1 MLMFRPKIG
10 LTLLLFFL
18 ALVFSGMGYW
28 QSQRKA
34 EKENLFDQ
42 YENAPLIDLS
52 AAASEGDRFARVEG
66 FGRFDPVRHIL
77 LDNRTFNGRAG
88 VHVLTPFTLGDGQ
101 TILVNRGWLPMPPDR
116 RTLPAVPT
124 DDGPRVVAGRLNTLT
139 TAGPR
144 LGDADRLDPA
154 QWPQLVTY
162 LDRAPLEEALG
173 TPLSP
178 WLLQMDAGL
187 EGGFED
193 RQWKAAVMGPETH
206 GAYAVQ
212 WFALAGAAVIIWITL
227 GYRETRRRDEETTE

>member
-1 MLMFRPKIG
+1 MFRPKIG

-18 ALVFSGMGYW
+18 TLVFSGMGYW
-28 QSQRKA
+28 QLQRKA
-34 EKENLFDQ
+34 EKENLFEL
-42 YENAPLIDLS
+42 YNNAPLMDLS
-52 AAASEGDRFARVEG
+52 EAASDGKRFARVEG
-66 FGRFDPVRHIL
+66 FGQFDERRHFL

-116 RTLPAVPT
+116 RQLPAVPT
-124 DDGPRVVAGRLNTLT
+124 DGGHRTISGRLNTLT

-144 LGDADRLDPA
+144 LGDADRLDPG

-162 LDRAPLEEALG
+162 LDQEPLEAALG
-173 TPLSP
+173 TSLPP
-178 WLLQMDAGL
+178 WLLQMDDGL
-187 EGGFED
+187 EGGFEN

-227 GYRETRRRDEETTE
+227 GYRDNRNRDEEKTE

>member
-1 MLMFRPKIG
+1 MFRPRIG

-28 QSQRKA
+28 QLQRKA
-34 EKENLFDQ
+34 EKENLFEQ
-42 YENAPLIDLS
+42 YKNAPLMDLS
-52 AAASEGDRFARVEG
+52 EAGSSGKRFARVEG
-66 FGRFDPVRHIL
+66 YGHFETQRHFL

-116 RTLPAVPT
+116 RQLPAVPT
-124 DDGPRVVAGRLNTLT
+124 DSGPRTISGRLNTLT

-144 LGDADRLDPA
+144 LGDPDRLDPK

-162 LDRAPLEEALG
+162 LDREPLEAALG
-173 TPLSP
+173 TSLPP
-178 WLLQMDAGL
+178 WLLQMDDGL
-187 EGGFED
+187 EGGFEN

-227 GYRETRRRDEETTE
+227 GYRDSRHRDEEKTE